1 MPSYAPEVPS
11 IPRTPV
17 PDTVDPEPVDR
28 VPAAAPSTAPAAPEA
43 AAATVT
49 PARARQRRR
58 RWIAAIAAIV
68 VIAGIGVYWRV
79 RTAAPAA
86 QFVTAPV
93 TRGNITRGIT
103 ASGSVNPV
111 VTVQVGAFVSGVIQ
125 ELHCDFNTQ
134 VTKGEVC
141 AKIDPRPYETVIEQD
156 KANLATAK
164 SQLAKDQTSLGY
176 AKVSYDRTVKLAAQ
190 GIASQDQV
198 DSAKSTNDQ
207 AVSQIG
213 VDQSMIDQRQAE
225 LDSAQVNLG
234 YTNII
239 SPVNGTVVSRNVQV
253 GQTVA
258 SSFQTPTLF
267 VIANDLTKMQVD
279 ANVSESDIGG
289 IQNGDKATFTVDA
302 FPARTFP
309 AVVTQVRQSPQTVQN
324 VVTYDVVIS
333 VDNPDLAL
341 KPGMTA
347 AVHVITDERDNVLRV
362 PDRALHFNPNE
373 QSASA
378 NRSAG
383 GEAGAGGR
391 AANGAGGRGA
401 NGNGGAGRGG
411 GRGAGGGASRG
422 ANAAQAQTPAST
434 PSEVQAQ
441 PGTVWVMRTSGL
453 ERVPV
458 TVGLDDDTNA
468 EITSGELQPG
478 DQVVVTE
485 EARSASG
492 TAPASGRS
500 GGAGNGGLRMFGR

>member
-1 MPSYAPEVPS
+1 
-11 IPRTPV
+11 
-17 PDTVDPEPVDR
+17 
-28 VPAAAPSTAPAAPEA
+28 
-43 AAATVT
+43 VT

-58 RWIAAIAAIV
+58 RWTAAAAAV
-68 VIAGIGVYWRV
+68 VVLAGVGVYWRS

-86 QFVTAPV
+86 QYVTAPV

-164 SQLAKDQTSLGY
+164 SQLAKDQTQLNY
-176 AKVSYDRTVKLAAQ
+176 AKVSYDRTTKLAAQ

-213 VDQSMIDQRQAE
+213 VDQSMIEQRQAE

-234 YTNII
+234 YTNIV

-289 IQNGDKATFTVDA
+289 IQTGDKATFTVDA
-302 FPARTFP
+302 FPSRTFP
-309 AVVTQVRQSPQTVQN
+309 ALVTQVRQSPQTVQN

-378 NRSAG
+378 SRSGG
-383 GEAGAGGR
+383 GEAGPGGQGANGGGR
-391 AANGAGGRGA
+391 GANGGGAGGRGA
-401 NGNGGAGRGG
+401 

-422 ANAAQAQTPAST
+422 TAGAQAQQPQSQ
-434 PSEVQAQ
+434 PQAQAQPQ
-441 PGTVWVMRTSGL
+441 PGTVWVMRSTGL

-468 EITSGELQPG
+468 EITSGALQPG

-485 EARSASG
+485 EARAAG
-492 TAPASGRS
+492 AGAPASGRS
-500 GGAGNGGLRMFGR
+500 GGAGSGGLRMFGR

>member
-1 MPSYAPEVPS
+1 MPTYAPDVPS
-11 IPRTPV
+11 LPRTPL
-17 PDTVDPEPVDR
+17 PDTVDPEPIDR
-28 VPAAAPSTAPAAPEA
+28 VPAAAPTTAPASPVTP
-43 AAATVT
+43 AATVT

-58 RWIAAIAAIV
+58 RWLVAAAAIV
-68 VIAGIGVYWRV
+68 VIAGIGAYWRI
-79 RTAAPAA
+79 RTAAPPA
-86 QFVTAPV
+86 QYVTAPV
-93 TRGNITRGIT
+93 TRGSVARGIT

-164 SQLAKDQTSLGY
+164 SQLAKDQTQLNY
-176 AKVSYDRTVKLAAQ
+176 AKVSYDRTTKLAAQ
-190 GIASQDQV
+190 GIASQDQL
-198 DSAKSTNDQ
+198 DSAKSANDQ
-207 AVSQIG
+207 AQSQIG

-234 YTNII
+234 YTNIV

-289 IQNGDKATFTVDA
+289 INTGDKATFTVDA
-302 FPARTFP
+302 FPSRTFP

-373 QSASA
+373 QSEGAS
-378 NRSAG
+378 RSG
-383 GEAGAGGR
+383 GDG
-391 AANGAGGRGA
+391 GAGGRGA
-401 NGNGGAGRGG
+401 NGGGRGPNATGG
-411 GRGAGGGASRG
+411 GRGAGGAGARGAS
-422 ANAAQAQTPAST
+422 AAQAQTSAQTQPQ
-434 PSEVQAQ
+434 VQAQ
-441 PGTVWVMRTSGL
+441 PGTVWVMRSSGL

-458 TVGLDDDTNA
+458 TIGLDDDTNA
-468 EITSGELQPG
+468 EIISGALQPG

-485 EARSASG
+485 AARPAG
-492 TAPASGRS
+492 GAAPASGR
-500 GGAGNGGLRMFGR
+500 GGGGLRMFGR